1 MTGMASR
8 QFRWPLPVL
17 AMLLLWLPMVAMA
30 QTRAWLEQDSIAAG
44 DAVTLHIETDEGAP
58 DYAPLNADFALSA
71 QSSNRQV
78 QWSNG
83 GVQQRNLYTVA
94 LTPRRTGTLQVPSL
108 QVGSARTLPLV
119 LQVSDAV
126 VATPQSNATAFIE
139 TEVDDPTPYVQQ
151 SVGVVVRLYFA
162 TQLASGE
169 LDLATPASASL
180 QRVGQDRTS
189 ARDVG
194 GRRYNVVERRFL
206 LIPERSGP
214 LLLPGARL
222 NGVTGSGFM
231 GFDGER
237 RPVSAAAPAQRLQVL
252 PIPAGAPQPWLPLRG
267 LTLRYLQA
275 PKQAFAGQAASVE
288 IEAVA
293 DGATAAQMPEIA
305 IADVPGAQVFA
316 EPAQVDEQFVEGRPR
331 STVRRT
337 FSLVPT
343 RPGALVVA
351 GPRIAWWDAVNGVAR
366 VAELPSLR
374 LQVTP
379 GAKAGAEPDAASPAA
394 QPAQEAVPAAA
405 QSAAS
410 RTSDVRDW
418 RGMWIG
424 LLALVAAAVIAFL
437 WGRGRNTARTATKE
451 PPAAPGTP
459 GPSLALA
466 LKAGDLA
473 VIAHALA
480 KDAGLATEDLDALR
494 ARLADPAQAD
504 AVRQLQAARW
514 GGGDVQAALRALR
527 AAFASGARWRQTK
540 QEAKSLLPPLYPE

>member
-1 MTGMASR
+1 MSR
-8 QFRWPLPVL
+8 GIVRWLC
-17 AMLLLWLPMVAMA
+17 LLLALAALPAFA
-30 QTRAWLEQDSIAAG
+30 QTRAWLDRAEITYGETVALNIAT
-44 DAVTLHIETDEGAP
+44 DQAVAQI
-58 DYAPLNADFALSA
+58 DYAPLRAQFELGGQSVRRSFELVNGRSRTVSVFSVGLRPRAPGLASIPPLRVGTASTAPLRLVVLEPTVQPAGADADVFVETDVDA
-71 QSSNRQV
+71 
-78 QWSNG
+78 
-83 GVQQRNLYTVA
+83 
-94 LTPRRTGTLQVPSL
+94 
-108 QVGSARTLPLV
+108 AR
-119 LQVSDAV
+119 
-126 VATPQSNATAFIE
+126 
-139 TEVDDPTPYVQQ
+139 PYVQQ
-151 SVGVVVRLYFA
+151 AVGVTVRLNYA
-162 TQLASGE
+162 IPLMSGQ
-169 LDLATPASASL
+169 LDLDPPAHASL
-180 QRVGQDRTS
+180 QRVGEDIQYQRM
-189 ARDVG
+189 VG

>member
-1 MTGMASR
+1 MSR
-8 QFRWPLPVL
+8 GIVRWLC
-17 AMLLLWLPMVAMA
+17 LLLALAALPAFA
-30 QTRAWLEQDSIAAG
+30 QTRAWLDRAEITYGETVALNIAT
-44 DAVTLHIETDEGAP
+44 DQAVAQI
-58 DYAPLNADFALSA
+58 DYAPLRAQFELGGQSVRRSFELVNGRSRTVSVFSVGLRPRAPGLASIPPLRVGNASTAPL
-71 QSSNRQV
+71 RLVVLEPTV
-78 QWSNG
+78 QPAG
-83 GVQQRNLYTVA
+83 ADADVFVETGVDA
-94 LTPRRTGTLQVPSL
+94 
-108 QVGSARTLPLV
+108 AR
-119 LQVSDAV
+119 
-126 VATPQSNATAFIE
+126 
-139 TEVDDPTPYVQQ
+139 PYVQQ
-151 SVGVVVRLYFA
+151 AVGVTVRLNYA
-162 TQLASGE
+162 IPLMSGQ
-169 LDLATPASASL
+169 LDLDPPAHASL
-180 QRVGQDRTS
+180 QRVGEDIQYQRM
-189 ARDVG
+189 VG

-437 WGRGRNTARTATKE
+437 WGRGRNAARAATKE

-459 GPSLALA
+459 GPSLASA

>member
-1 MTGMASR
+1 MSR
-8 QFRWPLPVL
+8 SIVHWLC
-17 AMLLLWLPMVAMA
+17 LLLALAALPAFA
-30 QTRAWLEQDSIAAG
+30 QTRAWLDRAEITYGETVALNIAT
-44 DAVTLHIETDEGAP
+44 DQAVAQI
-58 DYAPLNADFALSA
+58 DYAPLRAQFELGGQSVRRSFELANGRSRTVSVFSVGLRPRAPGLASIPPLRVGNASTAPLRLVVLEPTVKPAGADADVF
-71 QSSNRQV
+71 V
-78 QWSNG
+78 ET
-83 GVQQRNLYTVA
+83 GVDA
-94 LTPRRTGTLQVPSL
+94 
-108 QVGSARTLPLV
+108 AR
-119 LQVSDAV
+119 
-126 VATPQSNATAFIE
+126 
-139 TEVDDPTPYVQQ
+139 PYVQQ
-151 SVGVVVRLYFA
+151 AVGVTVRLNYA
-162 TQLASGE
+162 IPLMSGQ
-169 LDLATPASASL
+169 LDLDPPAHASL
-180 QRVGQDRTS
+180 QRVGEDIQYQRM
-189 ARDVG
+189 VG

-437 WGRGRNTARTATKE
+437 WGRGRNTARAATKE
-451 PPAAPGTP
+451 TPVAPGTP
-459 GPSLALA
+459 GPSLASA

-494 ARLADPAQAD
+494 ARLADPVQAD